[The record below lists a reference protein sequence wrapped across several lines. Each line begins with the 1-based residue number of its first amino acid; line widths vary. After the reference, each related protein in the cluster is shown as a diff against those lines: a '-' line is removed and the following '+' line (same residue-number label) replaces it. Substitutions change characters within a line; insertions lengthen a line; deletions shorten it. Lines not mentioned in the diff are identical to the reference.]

1 MFIVVAMVCW
11 TGGAWVAS
19 IKMGWRVE
27 WGWKASDSF
36 DEVWDVVVSKS
47 IRHNCC
53 WWARNYRHLW
63 LCELS
68 RAYACTR
75 YLCCHRRPPTGWNFS
90 KLITTHVTR
99 IPKSLQISLKSSL
112 HRRFSCD
119 FAVWWSFCW
128 YLEASYCLW
137 FRYWIV
143 SCSRSLFGVDDDS
156 KCQKTSHVNVIVHVS
171 HLSHSLYITVGYRR
185 WLWTSLTSPLVILAM
200 ISSAGSCRIARLC
213 AQQLSSRINVS
224 RLLNFFAIILR
235 LLAVLT
241 FCFSIIYK
249 FRRLLLFR
257 RWNCVPAA
265 ALDDRRLIWLVTVVR
280 RWPRRRCHSSV
291 VEFPP
296 RWRRWV
302 KWDRLKAS
310 LNVWRLRRWFWR
322 PHRQRRWIRLF
333 DCRCVA
339 ARVLGTIAL
348 GPNAYKR
355 SNEKWN

>member
-1 MFIVVAMVCW
+1 MLQEYRKPYRSRWNRHSIVDFLVILLC
-11 TGGAWVAS
+11 GGHSVGILKLLIVFGFAT
-19 IKMGWRVE
+19 E
-27 WGWKASDSF
+27 LF
-36 DEVWDVVVSKS
+36 L
-47 IRHNCC
+47 
-53 WWARNYRHLW
+53 ARDHCIML
-63 LCELS
+63 
-68 RAYACTR
+68 T
-75 YLCCHRRPPTGWNFS
+75 T
-90 KLITTHVTR
+90 ITNV
-99 IPKSLQISLKSSL
+99 
-112 HRRFSCD
+112 
-119 FAVWWSFCW
+119 
-128 YLEASYCLW
+128 
-137 FRYWIV
+137 
-143 SCSRSLFGVDDDS
+143 
-156 KCQKTSHVNVIVHVS
+156 KTSHVNVNVHVS

-200 ISSAGSCRIARLC
+200 ISSADSCRIARLC
-213 AQQLSSRINVS
+213 AQQLSSRINVL
-224 RLLNFFAIILR
+224 RLLNFLATILR
-235 LLAVLT
+235 LFAVLT

-257 RWNCVPAA
+257 QWNCVPAA

-280 RWPRRRCHSSV
+280 RWPRRRRHSSV

-296 RWRRWV
+296 RWCRWV